1 MAQRESGQRGR
12 SERGAS
18 IVEAPIAIIVITF
31 FAIGVVAFAQI
42 MLSYQ
47 HLTGATRAAARY
59 AAKNDYDPTKS
70 PASAARRPGSVDV
83 STFATTDAG
92 PLSLTKVDVY
102 VNGVTTTDNAVGNV
116 GQTVRVLAEADVN
129 DGAYHLATGLVN
141 GLASFFGGTQ
151 VLPYP
156 YRIHSEAVALY
167 E

>member
-1 MAQRESGQRGR
+1 MAKRGR

-18 IVEAPIAIIVITF
+18 IVEAPFAIITIVF

-92 PLSLTKVDVY
+92 PLTLTKVEVW
-102 VNGVTTTDNAVGNV
+102 VNGAVAPNPTPDNTAGTI
-116 GQTVRVLAEADVN
+116 GQPVRVLAEADVN

-141 GLASFFGGTQ
+141 GLASLFGGTQ

>member
-1 MAQRESGQRGR
+1 MRRTR
-12 SERGAS
+12 RDERGAS
-18 IVEAPIAIIVITF
+18 IVEAPFAIIAIVF

-47 HLTGATRAAARY
+47 HLTGATRAAARF

-83 STFATTDAG
+83 STFATTDAN
-92 PLSLTKVDVY
+92 PLTLTKVDVY
-102 VNGVTTTDNAVGNV
+102 VNGVTTTDNTAGTV
-116 GQTVRVLAEADVN
+116 GQPVRVRAEADVN